1 MSEVEFNYNGYKQI
15 IKCNLNDKMKSICQT
30 YLNIIK
36 ENRNNV
42 SFSYKGNSGKNFN
55 EELTFSEMI
64 NSEDKKANRMNILVI
79 KNNIKTIIVCPICG
93 ESIRFEIINYKIKF
107 SKCKNRHIIDN
118 ILLKEFNYIN
128 NKKIKCDICNND
140 NKINSNNT
148 FYKCLLCK
156 KNMCSLCTSNHDKT
170 HKIINHD
177 EMFYICGKHYH
188 TYYSYCEDCQINLCS
203 FCQGEHQSH
212 QKIDFKNIIPNKFE
226 LSEYKKYLE
235 NLKKIIILFNNNIQ
249 IIINSLLKIT
259 ENMNIYYN
267 INRDIINNFDY
278 KKINY
283 ETLYNLKQIKQKS
296 IINELKNIINESS
309 IKKKFN
315 DIFNIY
321 SNMNINEINLIYKV
335 DTKKK
340 EVRLFNNDFIEKN
353 KNYCRTIFNG
363 IEEDLKEFITFP
375 ADTIIDK
382 FQIKLKGIVN
392 ITHISSMF
400 RWCKSLISIPDIAKW
415 DTSNITNMSGM
426 FYKCESLSPLPDIS
440 KWNISYVNDIS
451 NMFYMCNSL
460 TSLPDISKWNT
471 SNVNNLSL
479 LFYGCS
485 SLTSLPDISK
495 WNTNNVT
502 NMMWMFYGCSSLT
515 SLPDISKWNTNNVT
529 NISEMFYGCSSLKF
543 LPDISKW
550 ITSKVTDI
558 SYMFYECKS
567 LTTLPDISKW
577 DTTNVTNIR
586 QIFYGCSSLKTL
598 PDISKWN
605 ITNVKDMTWMFEG
618 CKENIKISLKIQD
631 K

>member
-1 MSEVEFNYNGYKQI
+1 
-15 IKCNLNDKMKSICQT
+15 MKS
-30 YLNIIK
+30 
-36 ENRNNV
+36 
-42 SFSYKGNSGKNFN
+42 KGN
-55 EELTFSEMI
+55 
-64 NSEDKKANRMNILVI
+64 D
-79 KNNIKTIIVCPICG
+79 NIKPALLCPICG

-107 SKCKNRHIIDN
+107 SKCKNRHEIDN

-128 NKKIKCDICNND
+128 NKKINCNICNND

-177 EMFYICGKHYH
+177 EIFYICGKHNQAYD
-188 TYYSYCEDCQINLCS
+188 SYCEDCQINLCS
-203 FCQGEHQSH
+203 LCQGEHQAH
-212 QKIDFKNIIPNKFE
+212 QKIDFENIKPSTFE
-226 LSEYKKYLE
+226 LIEYKKYLE
-235 NLKKIIILFNNNIQ
+235 DLKKNIILFNNNVQ
-249 IIINSLLKIT
+249 IIINSVKKIM
-259 ENMNIYYN
+259 ENMTIYYN
-267 INRDIINNFDY
+267 ITKDIILNFDS

-283 ETLYNLKQIKQKS
+283 ETIYNLKQIKQNS
-296 IINELKNIINESS
+296 IINELENIINESS

-321 SNMNINEINLIYKV
+321 SNMNNNEINLIYKV

-353 KNYCRTIFNG
+353 KNYCSMIING
-363 IEEDLKEFITFP
+363 IEEDLKEFKAFP
-375 ADTIIDK
+375 ADKIIDK

-392 ITHISSMF
+392 ISNISSMF

-415 DTSNITNMSGM
+415 DTSNITNMNSM
-426 FYKCESLSPLPDIS
+426 FYKCESLLPLPDIS
-440 KWNISYVNDIS
+440 KWNISYVHDIS
-451 NMFYMCNSL
+451 NMFYRCNKL

-471 SNVNNLSL
+471 
-479 LFYGCS
+479 
-485 SLTSLPDISK
+485 I
-495 WNTNNVT
+495 NVT

-515 SLPDISKWNTNNVT
+515 TLPDISKWNTKNVNNL
-529 NISEMFYGCSSLKF
+529 SEMFYGCSSLKF

-586 QIFYGCSSLKTL
+586 QIFYGCSSLTTL

-618 CKENIKISLKIQD
+618 CNENIKISLIIQN